1 MIGDRQTA
9 AEDND
14 ADDEDGRGGVGHAI
28 VKGNGAADRLQ
39 GQERDRAQSGVGDP
53 GGGPAPRAFGCKAQ
67 RVVLQR
73 LVGNPL
79 IILAPDAVYPLPP
92 CQFELLTP
100 DDPLAKSGR
109 KNLRRYFAVQY
120 TRSCVS
126 VHCTISAILAP
137 PITRTRNTNG
147 VDMSDDNKQGLQSAF
162 RRKLLMGMA
171 AIPAL
176 TMLPRPSFA
185 QAPAT
190 SAINFFF
197 NDTATTE

>member
-53 GGGPAPRAFGCKAQ
+53 GGGPAPRAFGREAQ
-67 RVVLQR
+67 RVVFQR

-92 CQFELLTP
+92 CHFSTP
-100 DDPLAKSGR
+100 DPTR
-109 KNLRRYFAVQY
+109 KPAQNLRRYFAVQY

-126 VHCTISAILAP
+126 VHCTISAILVW
-137 PITRTRNTNG
+137 PITRPCT
-147 VDMSDDNKQGLQSAF
+147 
-162 RRKLLMGMA
+162 
-171 AIPAL
+171 
-176 TMLPRPSFA
+176 
-185 QAPAT
+185 
-190 SAINFFF
+190 
-197 NDTATTE
+197 